1 LVVKCAPLGASTTV
15 STIIRLISS
24 CCGTTDF
31 TSSSVGTTFST
42 DSSAS
47 RRHQEQVVEVRID
60 PGVGGVAALS
70 PRFMCTNAAS
80 RFSAGMA
87 ISSSWPS
94 SRA

>member
-31 TSSSVGTTFST
+31 TSSVGTTFST

-60 PGVGGVAALS
+60 PGVGGVAALIAEVHVHQ
-70 PRFMCTNAAS
+70 RRIEIQRRHGDQFLL
-80 RFSAGMA
+80 A
-87 ISSSWPS
+87 IFG
-94 SRA
+94 A